1 MAARGVIAYGL
12 APYGGGT
19 TTLYRVLAQGLR
31 ERGWQVCSVA
41 VGAGA
46 YETFDPQFGDEH
58 SVILAP
64 DATGLTAQVKVFLEW
79 VDHHQVNLVIPNTQ
93 ANLLAAVP
101 HLPSRV
107 RCLSICHSVSRGS
120 YLAAT
125 VHRERLSAVVAINR
139 RQMEDLTGR
148 WRLPA
153 HLVRLI
159 PHGIDLS
166 RFSSQA
172 RPPKAGEPLRLT
184 FLGRLDDLDKGVMLL
199 PAILQKTEK
208 LGVDFSC
215 DIIGS
220 GPDAER
226 LKRSLEASAL
236 KAAVGF
242 AGQVPPQEVPAR
254 LTSADIFLMPS
265 RFEGFGLSLV
275 EAMAAGSVP
284 VATRLQGIT
293 DMIVA
298 DGVSGFLCPM
308 GDTRA
313 FAEKIAW
320 LSRHRD
326 RLGQM
331 SAQAR
336 KRVREAF
343 SHEQMSAAYD
353 ALFTEILSRPPISYA
368 VRPWGEA
375 AFPRELRPT
384 WRTLIPLPVKNF
396 ARRWLYRLGG
406 RIP

>member
-1 MAARGVIAYGL
+1 M
-12 APYGGGT
+12 
-19 TTLYRVLAQGLR
+19 
-31 ERGWQVCSVA
+31 
-41 VGAGA
+41 
-46 YETFDPQFGDEH
+46 
-58 SVILAP
+58 LAP
-64 DATGLTAQVKVFLEW
+64 DATGLAAQVKVFLEW
-79 VDHHQVNLVIPNTQ
+79 VEHHQVNLVIPNTQ
-93 ANLLAAVP
+93 ADLLAAVP

-107 RCLSICHSVSRGS
+107 RYLSICHSVSRGS
-120 YLAAT
+120 YLTAT

-159 PHGIDLS
+159 PHGIDLA
-166 RFSSQA
+166 RFSSPA
-172 RPPKAGEPLRLT
+172 RPSAAGDPLRLV

-215 DIIGS
+215 DILGS
-220 GPDAER
+220 GPDEER
-226 LKRSLEASAL
+226 LKRAMQAPGLQRCVS
-236 KAAVGF
+236 F
-242 AGQVPPQEVPAR
+242 HGQAPPREVPAR
-254 LTSADIFLMPS
+254 LASADIFLMPS
-265 RFEGFGLSLV
+265 RFEGVPLSLL
-275 EAMAAGSVP
+275 EAMAAGCVP
-284 VATRLQGIT
+284 VATHLRGIT

-336 KRVREAF
+336 ERVRESF
-343 SHEQMSAAYD
+343 SQEQMSAAYD
-353 ALFTEILSRPPISYA
+353 VLCSEILSRPPISCA
-368 VRPWGEA
+368 VRPLGEA

>member
-1 MAARGVIAYGL
+1 MKTKGVIAYGL
-12 APYGGGT
+12 APYAGGT

-31 ERGWQVCSVA
+31 DRGWRVYSVA
-41 VGAGA
+41 VGADLP
-46 YETFDPQFGDEH
+46 EDFDPGFGDDY
-58 SVILAP
+58 SVRLAP
-64 DATGLTAQVKVFLEW
+64 DETELTAQVKVFLEW
-79 VDHHQVNLVIPNTQ
+79 VQHHQVNLVIPNTQ
-93 ANLLAAVP
+93 ANLLASVP
-101 HLPSRV
+101 HLPSQV
-107 RCLSICHSVSRGS
+107 RYLSICHSVSRGS

-125 VHRERLSAVVAINR
+125 LYRERLSAVVAINR
-139 RQMEDLTGR
+139 RQMEDLRRR

-159 PHGIDLS
+159 PHGIDLA
-166 RFSSQA
+166 RFFSQA
-172 RPPKAGEPLRLT
+172 RPPEAGGPLRLT

-208 LGVDFSC
+208 LGVGFSC
-215 DIIGS
+215 DILGT
-220 GPDAER
+220 GPDEER
-226 LKRSLEASAL
+226 LKRALEASAL
-236 KAAVGF
+236 RAVVGF

-254 LTSADIFLMPS
+254 LASADIFLMPS

-284 VATRLQGIT
+284 VATHFRGIT

-298 DGVSGFLCPM
+298 DGVSGFLCPL

-331 SAQAR
+331 SAQAQ

-343 SHEQMSAAYD
+343 SQEQMSSAYD
-353 ALFTEILSRPPISYA
+353 ALCSEILSRPPIPYP

-384 WRTLIPLPVKNF
+384 WRTRIPLPVKNF

>member
-1 MAARGVIAYGL
+1 
-12 APYGGGT
+12 
-19 TTLYRVLAQGLR
+19 
-31 ERGWQVCSVA
+31 
-41 VGAGA
+41 
-46 YETFDPQFGDEH
+46 
-58 SVILAP
+58 
-64 DATGLTAQVKVFLEW
+64 LE
-79 VDHHQVNLVIPNTQ
+79 
-93 ANLLAAVP
+93 
-101 HLPSRV
+101 
-107 RCLSICHSVSRGS
+107 
-120 YLAAT
+120 
-125 VHRERLSAVVAINR
+125 
-139 RQMEDLTGR
+139 
-148 WRLPA
+148 
-153 HLVRLI
+153 
-159 PHGIDLS
+159 
-166 RFSSQA
+166 A
-172 RPPKAGEPLRLT
+172 RPPKAGGPLRLT

-215 DIIGS
+215 DIMGS
-220 GPDAER
+220 GPDEER
-226 LKRSLEASAL
+226 LKRSLEASGSQSRRGFCRAG
-236 KAAVGF
+236 AAPG
-242 AGQVPPQEVPAR
+242 VPAR
-254 LTSADIFLMPS
+254 LASADIFLMPS

-353 ALFTEILSRPPISYA
+353 ALFTEILPGPR
-368 VRPWGEA
+368 
-375 AFPRELRPT
+375 FPMRCAL
-384 WRTLIPLPVKNF
+384 
-396 ARRWLYRLGG
+396 
-406 RIP
+406 

>member
-1 MAARGVIAYGL
+1 MTTKGVIAYGL
-12 APYGGGT
+12 APYAGGT
-19 TTLYRVLAQGLR
+19 TTVYRVLAQGLR
-31 ERGWQVCSVA
+31 ERGWRVCSVG

-46 YETFDPQFGDEH
+46 SEAFDPQFGDDH
-58 SVILAP
+58 SVMLAP
-64 DATGLTAQVKVFLEW
+64 DMTGLSAQVKVFLEW
-79 VDHHQVNLVIPNTQ
+79 VEQNQVNLVIPNTQ
-93 ANLLAAVP
+93 GNLLAAVP

-107 RCLSICHSVSRGS
+107 RYLSICHSVSRGS
-120 YLAAT
+120 YLTAT
-125 VHRERLSAVVAINR
+125 LHRERLSAVVAINR

-159 PHGIDLS
+159 PHGIDLA
-166 RFSSQA
+166 RFSSPA
-172 RPPKAGEPLRLT
+172 RPPTAGGPLRLV
-184 FLGRLDDLDKGVMLL
+184 FLGRLEDLDKGVMLL
-199 PAILQKTEK
+199 PAILQKAAK
-208 LGVDFSC
+208 LGVDFFC
-215 DIIGS
+215 DILGS
-220 GPDAER
+220 GPDEER
-226 LKRSLEASAL
+226 LKRALEASGL

-254 LTSADIFLMPS
+254 LASADIFLMPS

-275 EAMAAGSVP
+275 EAMAAGCVP
-284 VATRLQGIT
+284 VATRLHGIT

-308 GDTRA
+308 GDNRA
-313 FAEKIAW
+313 FAGKIAW

-336 KRVREAF
+336 KRVRESF
-343 SHEQMSAAYD
+343 SQEQMSAAYD
-353 ALFTEILSRPPISYA
+353 ALFTEILARPPVSYA
-368 VRPWGEA
+368 VRPLGEA

-396 ARRWLYRLGG
+396 ARRWMYRLGG